1 MSGRQRA
8 ARKARLMAQHEGI
21 YATPDQGVPVE
32 AQGRADLGNRESHAG
47 TKTNWYIT

>member
-47 TKTNWYIT
+47 TKTN